1 MAGYRDYQED
11 IMRAR
16 NRLLGI
22 AFIVSALVTS
32 GWTLQPAQA
41 QSETLTIVAA
51 NSLREAFR
59 KVLPLYETQYPETNL
74 RIIYGPSQT
83 LRNQI
88 EQGAP
93 ADVFLPSLADEIDQL
108 QQKGLIVEGS
118 KRIYA
123 GTSLVLITGAA
134 LPANITS
141 VQDLHTVP
149 IRRIAVGDP
158 KTASVGKVA
167 AQFLKHSRL
176 DAKLKS
182 QYVFG
187 EHSRAVL
194 DLVANG
200 EAEVGIVYRTDAVL
214 SKKVRILDTTPVE
227 SHAPVHY
234 GVALPWTAKN
244 ISGAGDFVQFLLTP
258 PVQELLQQ
266 YGFDRVSSDAG
277 VAQTQEGQR

>member
-1 MAGYRDYQED
+1 
-11 IMRAR
+11 MRAR

-22 AFIVSALVTS
+22 AFIVSALVIS

-41 QSETLTIVAA
+41 QPETLTIVAA

-93 ADVFLPSLADEIDQL
+93 VDVFLPSLVDEIDQL
-108 QQKGLIVEGS
+108 QKKGLILDGS

-123 GTSLVLITGAA
+123 GTSLVLITGAT
-134 LPANITS
+134 LPASITS
-141 VQDLHTVP
+141 IQDLHSASV
-149 IRRIAVGDP
+149 RRLAIGDP
-158 KTASVGKVA
+158 KTSSVGKVA
-167 AQFLKHSRL
+167 AQFLKSSQL
-176 DAKLKS
+176 EPKLKS

-200 EAEVGIVYRTDAVL
+200 EAEVGIVYRTDAAL

-227 SHAPVHY
+227 SHEPVQY

>member
-1 MAGYRDYQED
+1 
-11 IMRAR
+11 MRIR
-16 NRLLGI
+16 NRFLGI
-22 AFIVSALVTS
+22 ALVVSALLTE
-32 GWTLQPAQA
+32 GWNSQPARA
-41 QSETLTIVAA
+41 QPETLTIVAA

-59 KVLPLYETQYPETNL
+59 KILPLYEAQYPETNL

-83 LRNQI
+83 LRTQI

-93 ADVFLPSLADEIDQL
+93 VDVFLPSLAEEIDQL
-108 QQKGLIVEGS
+108 QQKGLIVEGT

-123 GTSLVLITGAA
+123 ATSLVLITGATV
-134 LPANITS
+134 PAAITS
-141 VQDLHTVP
+141 LQDLHTVP
-149 IRRIAVGDP
+149 VRRIAVGDP
-158 KTASVGKVA
+158 KTSSVGKVA
-167 AQFLKHSRL
+167 AQFLKSSQL
-176 DAKLKS
+176 ESKLKS

-200 EAEVGIVYRTDAVL
+200 EAEIGIVYRTDAAL

-244 ISGAGDFVQFLLTP
+244 ISGAGDFVQFLLMP
-258 PVQELLQQ
+258 PTQTLLQQ
-266 YGFDRVSSDAG
+266 YGFDRVSSDVG
-277 VAQTQEGQR
+277 VVQTEEGER

>member
-1 MAGYRDYQED
+1 
-11 IMRAR
+11 MRAR
-16 NRLLGI
+16 NRLLGV
-22 AFIVSALVTS
+22 AFVASALVAF
-32 GWTLQPAQA
+32 GWDNQPAQA
-41 QSETLTIVAA
+41 QPETLTIVAA

-83 LRNQI
+83 LRSQI

-123 GTSLVLITGAA
+123 GTSLVLITGAT

-176 DAKLKS
+176 DEKLKS

-200 EAEVGIVYRTDAVL
+200 EAEVGIVYRTDAAL

-258 PVQELLQQ
+258 HVQALLQQ
-266 YGFDRVSSDAG
+266 YGFDRVSSDVG